1 MRFPIWRIGVFIAA
15 VVWPLL
21 WLYQAWAEVLGP
33 DPGKVLV
40 DRLGLGALVLLLVT
54 LSVTPLQKLTG
65 WAGWVAVRR
74 QLGLWCFAYVVLHLS
89 SYTAFILGFDWSQL
103 GVELRKRP
111 YISIG
116 TLGFLCLLAMAV
128 TSNRYSQRRL
138 GSRWKKLHRL
148 AYVVLGLGLLHML
161 WIVRAD
167 LKEWAVYAS
176 IGILLLVLRIP
187 PVTRRIPRLMAKK
200 PSSARKAKLSV
211 DGKS

>member
-1 MRFPIWRIGVFIAA
+1 MRYPLWRVTVFIAA
-15 VVWPLL
+15 AVWPLL
-21 WLYQAWAEVLGP
+21 WLYQAWADVLGP

-40 DRLGLGALVLLLVT
+40 DRLGLGTLVLLLVT
-54 LSVTPLQKLTG
+54 LSMTPLQKLTG
-65 WAGWVAVRR
+65 WAGWIAVRR

-89 SYTAFILGFDWSQL
+89 GYTAFILGFDWSQL

-111 YISIG
+111 YIIVG
-116 TLGFLCLLAMAV
+116 MLGFLCLLALAL

-148 AYVVLGLGLLHML
+148 VFVVLGLGLLHML

-176 IGILLLVLRIP
+176 IGVLLLVLRLP
-187 PVTRRIPRLMAKK
+187 PVNRRIPRLTAKK
-200 PSSARKAKLSV
+200 SSSARKA
-211 DGKS
+211 

>member
-1 MRFPIWRIGVFIAA
+1 MRFPFWRIGVFIAA
-15 VVWPLL
+15 AVWPLL
-21 WLYQAWAEVLGP
+21 WLYQAWEDVLGP

-40 DRLGLGALVLLLVT
+40 DRLGLGTLVLLLIT
-54 LSVTPLQKLTG
+54 LSMTPVQRLTG

-89 SYTAFILGFDWSQL
+89 GYTAFILGFDWSQL

-111 YISIG
+111 YIIVG
-116 TLGFLCLLAMAV
+116 TLGFLCLLALAV

-138 GSRWKKLHRL
+138 GSRWKTLHRL

-176 IGILLLVLRIP
+176 IGALLLVLRLP
-187 PVTRRIPRLMAKK
+187 PVIRRIPRLIAKK
-200 PSSARKAKLSV
+200 APSARKA
-211 DGKS
+211 

>member
-1 MRFPIWRIGVFIAA
+1 MRYPIWRVAVFIAA
-15 VVWPLL
+15 AIWPLL
-21 WLYQAWAEVLGP
+21 WLYQAWADVLGP

-40 DRLGLGALVLLLVT
+40 DRLGLGALVLLLIT
-54 LSVTPLQKLTG
+54 LSMTPLQKLSG
-65 WAGWVAVRR
+65 WAGWIAVRR

-89 SYTAFILGFDWSQL
+89 GYTAFILGFDWSQM

-111 YISIG
+111 YIIVG
-116 TLGFLCLLAMAV
+116 ALGFLCLLALAL

-148 AYVVLGLGLLHML
+148 VYVVLGLGLLHML

-176 IGILLLVLRIP
+176 IGGLLLVLRLP
-187 PVTRRIPRLMAKK
+187 PVTRRIPRLIAKK
-200 PSSARKAKLSV
+200 PSSARKA
-211 DGKS
+211 